1 MKNLNTP
8 WKRTLSFFLAVVMV
22 LTPVLTGG
30 IIAAGEPTGKN
41 QIVSNG
47 EWQTTA
53 DGKVQHAKTIEQTGE
68 NTFEITLTA
77 KTKEDVQ
84 TQVVSKDAAVVL
96 VLDASNSM
104 SSTDM
109 ANAKT
114 AAKNFVAEFVKEAGD
129 GLRYVAVVEFGSNGK
144 TTLYWTDA
152 NGNLTAVNNGID
164 AVQNGFA
171 YRSGNGACNTTGTH
185 THEEAVYENFMEWT
199 DGYLGDGYLGGHY
212 QCTYEGCDYTTQDDK
227 QAKRHNH
234 QTGTTI
240 NTYTG
245 PHGGERTTDGGGTNI
260 EAGLR
265 LANNLLSETLVSAI
279 GNKYVVMMTDGVPT
293 YHVDGQPSD
302 VNFISGSRGGGN
314 EAEHDDY
321 HDIYCTQTRNVGNN
335 HVRHGDN
342 LPKQIKDKGAKL
354 YTVSYKSSDINGKTV
369 NGQSI
374 DAWLSSFATQSIA
387 AGDDIFSGLQSIAQI
402 IVNQAQAWILTDPM
416 GDYID
421 FGANASVARVTN
433 ATAADSD
440 AVRKFNTDTDTL
452 IWDLK
457 NDISRTGPVDGW
469 YTYTMTY
476 SVTLDTKAEGFTAET
491 AYAANKTTSLTYMLT
506 VNGQLQ
512 PTLYSTNLKVPT
524 VKGYLGSLSFAKL
537 GENSV
542 SLDGTAFTLTS
553 GSWSKTVTLSGGE
566 TQVSFTGI
574 PSGHSFTLT
583 ETVAAGYDQSQA
595 ASYTFDVVYGEV
607 KNSTVPANGVEN
619 KLLQKSFT
627 VEHWFETGYNTGAY
641 EQNLT
646 SYPDEGGVIKYG
658 ETKLAAPYVKT
669 IEGFA
674 YDASVAGSV
683 TEIAFDSASLTLK
696 LYYRANQ
703 PADKNFTVEHW
714 FETGYNTGAYEQNL
728 TSYPDEGGVIKYGET
743 KLAAPYVKTVEGF
756 AYDASVAGSVTEIA
770 FDSASLTLKLYYRAN
785 QPTNLSY
792 TVEHYYVGEETPF
805 DTDSFT
811 NIAYDTKV
819 KEVADSDALKAGYVR
834 TSVNGLPA
842 TIHDNST
849 VIKVYYNLR
858 GDLSYTV
865 KHYYVGEETP
875 FDTDSFTN
883 IAYDTPVNEV
893 ADSDALKAGYVR
905 TDVNGLPA
913 TIQDN
918 STVIEVYYDLRGD
931 LSYTVKHYYVG
942 ENTIR
947 KIRNI
952 I

>member
-212 QCTYEGCDYTTQDDK
+212 QCTYEGCDYTAQNDK
-227 QAKRHNH
+227 QAKKHNH

-457 NDISRTGPVDGW
+457 NDISRTGPVGGW

-619 KLLQKSFT
+619 KLLQK
-627 VEHWFETGYNTGAY
+627 
-641 EQNLT
+641 
-646 SYPDEGGVIKYG
+646 
-658 ETKLAAPYVKT
+658 
-669 IEGFA
+669 
-674 YDASVAGSV
+674 
-683 TEIAFDSASLTLK
+683 
-696 LYYRANQ
+696 
-703 PADKNFTVEHW
+703 NFTVEHW

-785 QPTNLSY
+785 QP
-792 TVEHYYVGEETPF
+792 
-805 DTDSFT
+805 
-811 NIAYDTKV
+811 
-819 KEVADSDALKAGYVR
+819 
-834 TSVNGLPA
+834 
-842 TIHDNST
+842 
-849 VIKVYYNLR
+849 
-858 GDLSYTV
+858 
-865 KHYYVGEETP
+865 
-875 FDTDSFTN
+875 
-883 IAYDTPVNEV
+883 
-893 ADSDALKAGYVR
+893 
-905 TDVNGLPA
+905 
-913 TIQDN
+913 
-918 STVIEVYYDLRGD
+918 
-931 LSYTVKHYYVG
+931 
-942 ENTIR
+942 
-947 KIRNI
+947 
-952 I
+952 